1 MTETA
6 DLTNDFDRLVETM
19 TEEELQ
25 EEDATATAELADE
38 NPAPAP
44 DDAPVPDGTPDE
56 EHSEDRTGDPL
67 AKVRREAA
75 SYRVKLREAEGERDR
90 LAGVVESMQ
99 RAEAERLVTDAVE
112 AGYRHLA
119 EGSDLWR
126 GGVEL
131 SELLDEDGQLDR
143 GKLKAAGARIGAEHP
158 HWRAP
163 VPDFSGGVRGT
174 GPATDPAGA
183 LSERLRRAGA
193 P

>member
-1 MTETA
+1 MTTA
-6 DLTNDFDRLVETM
+6 DLTEDFERLVEGM

-25 EEDATATAELADE
+25 EEDAAATAELADE

-44 DDAPVPDGTPDE
+44 DDAPVPGGTPD
-56 EHSEDRTGDPL
+56 EDRTGDPL
-67 AKVRREAA
+67 AKVLREAA
-75 SYRVKLREAEGERDR
+75 AHRIKAREAEAERDR

-99 RAEAERLVTDAVE
+99 RAEAERLVTAIE
-112 AGYRHLA
+112 AGYSPLA

-131 SELLDEDGQLDR
+131 SELLDEDGQVDR
-143 GKLKAAGARIGAEHP
+143 TKLKAAGARVGAAHP

>member
-1 MTETA
+1 MNDTTATDSDLVENMTEEQLQQVDAVLA
-6 DLTNDFDRLVETM
+6 DLT
-19 TEEELQ
+19 
-25 EEDATATAELADE
+25 
-38 NPAPAP
+38 
-44 DDAPVPDGTPDE
+44 DE
-56 EHSEDRTGDPL
+56 EQRAGEQALAGEGHEASEEQDEGAEQDRPGDPL

-75 SYRVKLREAEGERDR
+75 GYRVKLREAEAGRDR

-99 RAEAERLVTDAVE
+99 RTEAERLVTDLE
-112 AGYRHLA
+112 AGYSPLA

-131 SELLDEDGQLDR
+131 SELLDEDGQVDR
-143 GKLKAAGARIGAEHP
+143 TKLKAAGARIGAEHP

-174 GPATDPAGA
+174 GPAPDPAGA

>member
-1 MTETA
+1 MTTA
-6 DLTNDFDRLVETM
+6 DLTEELERLVENM
-19 TEEELQ
+19 SDEELR
-25 EEDATATAELADE
+25 EEAALATAEEQDE
-38 NPAPAP
+38 GQPSTDAEQAEAEHEEGAP
-44 DDAPVPDGTPDE
+44 
-56 EHSEDRTGDPL
+56 EDRTGDPL

-75 SYRVKLREAEGERDR
+75 GHRIKAREAEAERDR

-99 RAEAERLVTDAVE
+99 RAEAERLVTAVE
-112 AGYRHLA
+112 AGYSPLA

-131 SELLDEDGQLDR
+131 AELLDEDGQVDR
-143 GKLKAAGARIGAEHP
+143 TKLKAAGARVGAAHP

-174 GPATDPAGA
+174 GPAPDPAGA

>member
-1 MTETA
+1 MSAA
-6 DLTNDFDRLVETM
+6 DLTDDFDRLVGSM

-25 EEDATATAELADE
+25 EEVDAATADLT
-38 NPAPAP
+38 
-44 DDAPVPDGTPDE
+44 DE
-56 EHSEDRTGDPL
+56 EQLSTDSEQADAEHEEEGAPSEDRTGDPL

-75 SYRVKLREAEGERDR
+75 GYRVKLRETEGERDR

-99 RAEAERLVTDAVE
+99 RAEAERLVTDVVE

-119 EGSDLWR
+119 VGSDLWR

-143 GKLKAAGARIGAEHP
+143 TKLKAAGARVGTEHP

-163 VPDFSGGVRGT
+163 APDFSGGVRAT
-174 GPATDPAGA
+174 APRATDPASS
-183 LSERLRRAGA
+183 LSDRLRRAGA

>member
-1 MTETA
+1 MTAA
-6 DLTNDFDRLVETM
+6 DLTEEFERLVDGM
-19 TEEELQ
+19 SAEEIQ
-25 EEDATATAELADE
+25 EEVDAATAEE
-38 NPAPAP
+38 Q
-44 DDAPVPDGTPDE
+44 DE
-56 EHSEDRTGDPL
+56 EQPSTDAEHEEEGAPSEDRTGDPL

-75 SYRVKLREAEGERDR
+75 GHRIKAREAEAERDR
-90 LAGVVESMQ
+90 LAGVVEAMQ
-99 RAEAERLVTDAVE
+99 RAEAERLVTAVE
-112 AGYRHLA
+112 AGYSPLA

-131 SELLDEDGQLDR
+131 SELLDEDGQVDR
-143 GKLKAAGARIGAEHP
+143 TKLKAAGARVGAAHP

>member
-1 MTETA
+1 MTTA
-6 DLTNDFDRLVETM
+6 DLTAELESLVEKM
-19 TEEELQ
+19 SDEELQ
-25 EEDATATAELADE
+25 EEVDAATAEE
-38 NPAPAP
+38 Q
-44 DDAPVPDGTPDE
+44 DE
-56 EHSEDRTGDPL
+56 EQASTDAEQAEAEHEEGAPSEDRTGDPL

-75 SYRVKLREAEGERDR
+75 GYRVKLREAEGERDR

-99 RAEAERLVTDAVE
+99 RAEAERLVTAIE
-112 AGYRHLA
+112 AGYSPLA

-131 SELLDEDGQLDR
+131 AELLDEDGQVDR
-143 GKLKAAGARIGAEHP
+143 TKLKAAGARVGAAHP

>member
-1 MTETA
+1 MTDTA
-6 DLTNDFDRLVETM
+6 DLTEELEGLVENM
-19 TEEELQ
+19 SAEELQ
-25 EEDATATAELADE
+25 EEVDAATADLT
-38 NPAPAP
+38 
-44 DDAPVPDGTPDE
+44 DE
-56 EHSEDRTGDPL
+56 EQLSTDSEQADAEHEEEGAPSEDRTGDPL

-75 SYRVKLREAEGERDR
+75 GYRVKLREAEGERDR

-99 RAEAERLVTDAVE
+99 RAEAERLVTAIE
-112 AGYRHLA
+112 AGYSPLA

-126 GGVEL
+126 AGVEL
-131 SELLDEDGQLDR
+131 AELLDEDGQVDR
-143 GKLKAAGARIGAEHP
+143 TKLKAAGARVGAAHP

>member
-1 MTETA
+1 MSTA
-6 DLTNDFDRLVETM
+6 DLTDDFDRLVGSM

-25 EEDATATAELADE
+25 EEVAAATADPTEDE
-38 NPAPAP
+38 QHEG
-44 DDAPVPDGTPDE
+44 DDPSPGESEAGE
-56 EHSEDRTGDPL
+56 EDRPGDPL

-75 SYRVKLREAEGERDR
+75 GYRVKLREAEAGRDR

-99 RAEAERLVTDAVE
+99 RAEAERLVTDVVE

-119 EGSDLWR
+119 VGSDLWR

-143 GKLKAAGARIGAEHP
+143 AKLKAAGARVGTEHP

-163 VPDFSGGVRGT
+163 APDFSGGVRAT
-174 GPATDPAGA
+174 APRATDPASS
-183 LSERLRRAGA
+183 LSDRLRRAGA